1 MWKKNKQKR
10 HFFLLAI
17 AACLVFPVLG
27 FSQEVD
33 RYTHTMHTKKDS
45 SNSWKVYLVSDSHF
59 SEDLIK
65 KNTQKNKEPQAPPKK
80 RVDQAKPK
88 SL

>member
-17 AACLVFPVLG
+17 TACLVFPVLG
-27 FSQEVD
+27 FSQGDD
-33 RYTHTMHTKKDS
+33 RYTHTMHTKKGP
-45 SNSWKVYLVSDSHF
+45 SNSWKVYLVSDSYF

-65 KNTQKNKEPQAPPKK
+65 KNTQKNKEPQAPQKK
-80 RVDQAKPK
+80 SLDQTKPK
-88 SL
+88 SF